1 MRIALPDVRLI
12 ELDEDIRQR
21 WGPCLRHGMLVR
33 FNGGKPDLNSP
44 PYAGRHN
51 EDLLLEAGPSP
62 EETAGLA
69 AAGVLWQESVT

>member
-1 MRIALPDVRLI
+1 MSIALPDVRVF
-12 ELDEDIRQR
+12 EPGEDIRQR

-33 FNGGKPDLNSP
+33 FNGGKPNLKRP

-51 EDLLLEAGPSP
+51 EGLLLEAGPSP
-62 EETAGLA
+62 GETAGLA